1 MYGAENEWQE
11 DFYFPQ
17 EFFCH
22 AVSGPPKKN
31 IGAQFF
37 VFMHEIGNF
46 YIFEI
51 WLLESDVFYR
61 SNPTCNRC
69 K

>member
-1 MYGAENEWQE
+1 MPRG
-11 DFYFPQ
+11 FLFSTGV
-17 EFFCH
+17 FCH

-37 VFMHEIGNF
+37 VFMHEIVNF

-51 WLLESDVFYR
+51 WLIESDVFL
-61 SNPTCNRC
+61 
-69 K
+69 